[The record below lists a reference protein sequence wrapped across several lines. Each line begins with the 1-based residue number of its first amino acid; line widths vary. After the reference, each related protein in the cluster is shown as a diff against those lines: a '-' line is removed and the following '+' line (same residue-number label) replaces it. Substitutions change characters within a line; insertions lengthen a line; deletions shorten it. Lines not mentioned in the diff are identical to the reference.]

1 MKIWWQVDIQLYY
14 QIAFAKQSI
23 KYLKKDEAEL
33 NLISVFFHIQTLL
46 TSIAN
51 ISKVLQ
57 RSEEY
62 REHLGIQLHLVPN
75 IMDRRIRN
83 INEHIDEQILSDE
96 CLSSPSSDIAY
107 SSLDIS
113 SVDTPTII
121 RHFNVKEKSIQFRD
135 KDKTYHNVRLMKI
148 EKELRYLLKLE
159 PIKYAYERYKG
170 YDKIEI

>member
-14 QIAFAKQSI
+14 QIAFARHSI
-23 KYLKKDEAEL
+23 KYLKKDESEL
-33 NLISVFFHIQTLL
+33 NLISVFFHIQTVL

-62 REHLGIQLHLVPN
+62 REYLDVQLDLVPN

-83 INEHIDEQILSDE
+83 INEHIDEQIFSEE
-96 CLSSPSSDIAY
+96 CLSSASSDIGY
-107 SSLDIS
+107 GSFDISELDI
-113 SVDTPTII
+113 PTQI
-121 RHFNVKEKSIQFRD
+121 RHFNVKEKTIQFRD
-135 KDKTYHNVRLMKI
+135 KDKSYHNVRLTSI

-159 PIKYAYERYKG
+159 PIRYAYERYRG

>member
-1 MKIWWQVDIQLYY
+1 MRIWWQVDIQLYY
-14 QIAFAKQSI
+14 QIFFAKHSL

-33 NLISVFFHIQTLL
+33 NMISVFFHIQTLL

-83 INEHIDEQILSDE
+83 INEHIDEQIFSEE
-96 CLSSPSSDIAY
+96 CLSSASSDIGY
-107 SSLDIS
+107 GSFDISELDI
-113 SVDTPTII
+113 PTQIC
-121 RHFNVKEKSIQFRD
+121 HFNVKEKAIQFRD
-135 KDKTYHNVRLMKI
+135 KDKSYHNVRLTRI

-159 PIKYAYERYKG
+159 PIRYAYERYRG

>member
-1 MKIWWQVDIQLYY
+1 MRIWWQVDIQLYY
-14 QIAFAKQSI
+14 QITFAKHSI

-33 NLISVFFHIQTLL
+33 NLISVFFHIQNLL

-62 REHLGIQLHLVPN
+62 REYLGVQLQLVSN

-83 INEHIDEQILSDE
+83 INEHIDEQIFGE
-96 CLSSPSSDIAY
+96 KCLSTDFSDIGY
-107 SSLDIS
+107 GPFDISKLDI
-113 SVDTPTII
+113 PTII
-121 RHFNVKEKSIQFRD
+121 RYFNVKEKEIQFCD
-135 KDKTYHNVRLMKI
+135 KDKTYHNIRLTRI

-159 PIKYAYERYKG
+159 PIRYAYERYKG
-170 YDKIEI
+170 YDKIKT